1 MLERP
6 DAKALTKAQHKWLAV
21 ATVRPIKR
29 SDFRRCNRA
38 IDFLANRGFLQ
49 LVAGPRG
56 RRGDMWHITDAGR
69 AMRPTQ
75 RHPTAKIS
83 WSAFAKDVRSFRLE
97 HEMGVREMSRTFGI
111 PSPTISR
118 LERERLVDAET
129 FTFRQ
134 P

>member
-69 AMRPTQ
+69 AMRPN
-75 RHPTAKIS
+75 PTS
-83 WSAFAKDVRSFRLE
+83 PHRKD
-97 HEMGVREMSRTFGI
+97 I
-111 PSPTISR
+111 
-118 LERERLVDAET
+118 LER
-129 FTFRQ
+129 FC
-134 P
+134 